1 MQYKRHLP
9 HWLPEGAILHVR
21 WRLAN
26 SLPAPKPEFLSH
38 KYQTPSGP
46 SGPLWLTDPRIAQVV
61 VDAIRY
67 GEEQKK
73 LYELFAYAV
82 MPNHVRML
90 VEPYTSLPTIM
101 RWLKGRT
108 VRVANRILGRKHESF
123 WMDESYD
130 HIIRTA
136 QELKDT
142 IRYIE
147 NNPVRARLVDS
158 PELWR
163 WSSAFDRPQTAMAC
177 PTKEIREGDG
187 Y

>member
-9 HWLPEGAILHVR
+9 HWLSEGAILHVR

-26 SLPAPKPEFLSH
+26 SLPALKPEILSR
-38 KYQTPSGP
+38 KYQSPSGH
-46 SGPLWLTDPRIAQVV
+46 SGPLWLTDRRIAQMV
-61 VDAIRY
+61 VDAIYY

-73 LYELFAYAV
+73 LYDLFAYVV
-82 MPNHVRML
+82 MPNHVHIL
-90 VEPYTSLPTIM
+90 VEPYTQLPIIM

-108 VRVANRILGRKHESF
+108 ARVANRILGHQHESF

-136 QELKDT
+136 QEFKDT

-147 NNPVRARLVDS
+147 ANPVRARLVDS

-177 PTKEIREGDG
+177 PTRGRGGD
-187 Y
+187 

>member
-9 HWLPEGAILHVR
+9 HWLPERAILHVR

-26 SLPAPKPEFLSH
+26 SFPALKPEILSH
-38 KYQTPSGP
+38 KYQIPSGP
-46 SGPLWLTDPRIAQVV
+46 SGPLWLTDPRIAQVA
-61 VDAIRY
+61 VDAICF
-67 GEEQKK
+67 GESPKGF
-73 LYELFAYAV
+73 YDLFAYVV
-82 MPNHVRML
+82 MPNHVHML
-90 VEPYTSLPTIM
+90 VEPYAELSTIM